1 MYKRQAIRVSLGYKN
16 TEYEYLH
23 NTVFNL
29 LKDDEESKEIQYAF
43 CKYLSYSIISY
54 WKTNG
59 IPEEGYDYLLPLNM
73 ITSDI
78 STKSNQD
85 KMLLLFEALS
95 LN

>member
-1 MYKRQAIRVSLGYKN
+1 MN
-16 TEYEYLH
+16 
-23 NTVFNL
+23 
-29 LKDDEESKEIQYAF
+29 
-43 CKYLSYSIISY
+43 SIISY

-73 ITSDI
+73 ITSDV